1 MSPVFPALLVHL
13 VHPVHLARLVLA
25 VPVRVARPAV
35 LVHKVHRARLVSPVS
50 PVPRVTPDNAVKLV
64 PMANKVHL
72 VNPV

>member
-1 MSPVFPALLVHL
+1 MDNHNF
-13 VHPVHLARLVLA
+13 RLVLA

-64 PMANKVHL
+64 PTANKVHL

>member
-1 MSPVFPALLVHL
+1 M
-13 VHPVHLARLVLA
+13 
-25 VPVRVARPAV
+25 ARPAV